1 MAYKSR
7 VTNQYMGATF
17 AGQVQSSDKSDV
29 TDLVNILQ
37 KEVNP
42 ALAQI
47 ADKYVATKKDVAKE
61 KINQLLLT
69 KDSATVQQE
78 ILAGAHP
85 ELSNAYVGK
94 VVAQE
99 TGKADAAAAIVKI
112 QENKLSYDFREN
124 NLPAFYKQYL
134 PDFRD
139 KDGAYALGFASIF
152 NQFKAKDAINDA
164 EIRSKYA
171 ADEQLKQ
178 GASILSAVDVT
189 DFWGTVNSRVVP
201 LPPEEGQT
209 QKRYLRTYEQANNEA
224 LLHINNIIDSASS
237 TSELYRAEQIIN
249 SDRGIG
255 SGGNPLGS
263 LYSNRESST
272 KAAKLIEK
280 FETKQRVLANAE
292 YTQMT
297 RAKEAEKDNYMAQY
311 FNVDQ
316 STLEGQLEAS
326 VLKREMLDKYPS
338 IAVTL
343 NSTAKNINDMLEDK
357 TAVTTLEQDVMNGKY
372 NYNNNGLNEEWRR
385 HSNNPETLSS
395 LLKLKKQAEADAAA
409 GYTPPFQEP
418 AFTKTVGKINKIIVD
433 LVPSVDKKYQS
444 QKNQYVSDLISQEM
458 QSDYL
463 DWLKDNPRPPKNS
476 ADTVK
481 NNWFS
486 EQQKFFNTQYNDKI
500 KTYSQSNWLTGIA
513 DRINKEGIDLS
524 SNIDLDNIAEEFYEN
539 RVNDAVEK
547 FKPFMSKIESESDLN
562 MIDRA
567 QTLMSTRDFQAL
579 LKQKGFEGFATDPIK
594 QKALASELIKKMGIQ
609 EKDFTD
615 EINQLNDTIKQN
627 LSTFTLPKIE
637 TYTPLGLIEK
647 SSSVENQRNFFVN
660 TIEQLT
666 GRPVTK
672 EIYNKIL
679 TPDAK
684 LNLAKAFDIS
694 SVQLDALV
702 SEYLK

>member
-17 AGQVQSSDKSDV
+17 AGQVASSNKSDV
-29 TDLVNILQ
+29 TELVNILQ

-47 ADKYVATKKDVAKE
+47 ADKYVETKKDVAKE

-69 KDSATVQQE
+69 KDSKTVQQE
-78 ILAGAHP
+78 ILEGKHP
-85 ELSNAYVGK
+85 ELSNQYVGK
-94 VVAQE
+94 IVSQE
-99 TGKADAAAAIVKI
+99 TGKADAAAAIAQI
-112 QENKLSYDFREN
+112 EANKNLYNPEET

-134 PDFRD
+134 PDFKD

-164 EIRSKYA
+164 IKRNERAEKKKLEEGA
-171 ADEQLKQ
+171 A
-178 GASILSAVDVT
+178 ILSAVEVQ
-189 DFWGTVNSRVVP
+189 DFWGTVKSRVIP
-201 LPPEEGQT
+201 LPPAEGET

-224 LLHINNIIDSASS
+224 LLHINSIIDSAKS
-237 TSELYRAEQIIN
+237 TDELYRAEQIIN
-249 SDRGIG
+249 ADRGIG
-255 SGGNPLGS
+255 SGGNALGS
-263 LYSNRESST
+263 LYSNRTTSE

-297 RAKEAEKDNYMAQY
+297 RAKEAEKDNYITEY
-311 FNVDQ
+311 FNIDQ
-316 STLEGQLEAS
+316 STTEGQIEAS
-326 VLKREMLDKYPS
+326 ILKQQMLNKYPS

-372 NYNNNGLNEEWRR
+372 NYNNAALNEEWRR
-385 HSNNPETLSS
+385 HSNNPQTLSS
-395 LLKLKKQAEADAAA
+395 LLKLKKQAETDAAA

-458 QSDYL
+458 QGDYL
-463 DWLKDNPRPPKNS
+463 DWLKNNPRPPKNS
-476 ADTVK
+476 PDTVK

-500 KTYSQSNWLTGIA
+500 KTYSQSNWLAGIA

-567 QTLMSTRDFQAL
+567 QTLMNTRDFQAL
-579 LKQKGFEGFATDPIK
+579 LKQKGFEGFSTDPIK

-637 TYTPLGLIEK
+637 TYTPLGLIQK
-647 SSSVENQRNFFVN
+647 SSSVENQKNFFVN

-666 GRPVTK
+666 GRPMTK

-694 SVQLDALV
+694 SVQLNSLV

>member
-7 VTNQYMGATF
+7 VTNKYMGSSF
-17 AGQVQSSDKSDV
+17 GGQVASSNKSST
-29 TDLVNILQ
+29 TDLINTLQ
-37 KEVNP
+37 REVNP
-42 ALAQI
+42 ALAKI
-47 ADKYVATKKDVAKE
+47 ADQYVETKKDTAKE

-69 KDSATVQQE
+69 KDSKTVQQE
-78 ILAGAHP
+78 ILSGKHP
-85 ELSNAYVGK
+85 ELSNQYVGK
-94 VVAQE
+94 IVSQE
-99 TGKADAAAAIVKI
+99 TGKADAAAAIAQI
-112 QENKLSYDFREN
+112 EANKNLYNPEET

-134 PDFRD
+134 PDFKD

-164 EIRSKYA
+164 TKRNERAEKKKL
-171 ADEQLKQ
+171 EEGTK
-178 GASILSAVDVT
+178 ILSSVDVA
-189 DFWGTVNSRVVP
+189 DFWGTVKSRVIP
-201 LPPEEGQT
+201 LPPAEGET

-224 LLHINNIIDSASS
+224 FLHINNVIDSAKS
-237 TSELYRAEQIIN
+237 TDELYRAEQIIN
-249 SDRGIG
+249 ADRGTG

-263 LYSNRESST
+263 LYSNRTTSA

-280 FETKQRVLANAE
+280 FETKQRVLASAE

-297 RAKEAEKDNYMAQY
+297 RAKEEEKTNYITEY
-311 FNVDQ
+311 FNIDQ
-316 STLEGQLEAS
+316 NTTEGQIEAS
-326 VLKREMLDKYPS
+326 VLKQQMLNRYPS
-338 IAVTL
+338 LAVTI
-343 NSTAKNINDMLEDK
+343 NSTAKNMNEMLEDK
-357 TAVTTLEQDVMNGKY
+357 TAVTTIEQDVMNGKY
-372 NYNNNGLNEEWRR
+372 NYNNNALNEEWRR
-385 HSNNPETLSS
+385 HSNNPQTLSS
-395 LLKLKKQAEADAAA
+395 LLKLKKAAEAEAAS

-418 AFTKTVGKINKIIVD
+418 AFTKAVGKINKIIVD
-433 LVPSVDKKYQS
+433 LVPNVDKKYQS
-444 QKNQYVSDLISQEM
+444 QKNQYVSDLIAQEM
-458 QSDYL
+458 QGDYL
-463 DWLKDNPRPPKNS
+463 DWLKNNPRPLKN
-476 ADTVK
+476 APDTVK
-481 NNWFS
+481 NKYFQD
-486 EQQKFFNTQYNDKI
+486 QQNFFDKQYNDKI
-500 KTYSQSNWLTGIA
+500 KTYSQSNWLSGIA
-513 DRINKEGIDLS
+513 ERINKEGTDLS

-567 QTLMSTRDFQAL
+567 QTLMNTRDFQAL
-579 LKQKGFEGFATDPIK
+579 VKTKGFEGFSTDPVK

-615 EINQLNDTIKQN
+615 DINQLNDNIKQN
-627 LSTFTLPKIE
+627 LSTFTLPSIE
-637 TYTPLGLIEK
+637 TYTPLGLFEK